1 MTHLIRQGATW
12 HFRLRLPDD
21 LRGKVARPRV
31 PDHLSKLVN
40 RKAGCFKHE
49 ITESLRTSDNS
60 IARARVGVLISD
72 SEFLV
77 RDARRFLT
85 EGAPR
90 TLTPDVI
97 DYLAAR
103 RVHELLAHDDALRG
117 KGFGLD
123 LQPMRDAA
131 LATLTIGGSSRSS
144 ISWMAGITWAP
155 HSSMESPASRRKLP
169 T

>member
-21 LRGKVARPRV
+21 LRGKVAPPRV